1 MILSEVSVRRPV
13 FATVLSLILIIVG
26 LMALGNLPIREYPD
40 IERPVVNVDG
50 NYRGASAEIV
60 ERKITQLVEDAVAGI
75 EGIEKLTSTSYDGR
89 FDVTIEFSAERDL
102 DAAAN
107 DVRERVARVV
117 EDLPEEAE
125 PPEITKARGGTG
137 ATMYIDLSS
146 TSRSPM
152 ELTDFA
158 ERYLVDQFS
167 IVNGVAN
174 VRVFGGR
181 QLAMRVWVKPEA
193 LAARSLTVTD
203 IEDALRRENVEL
215 PAGRIESR
223 EREFTLRTA
232 TGLSSVD
239 DFRRLV
245 VGRGQDGYLIRLEEV
260 ADVELAPQDDRSIS
274 RSNGISG
281 VSMGIIPQ
289 SKANILMLNT
299 GVRQQIERIQST
311 LPEDIN
317 LSVNLDFSVFISE
330 SIKEVVKALGL
341 ALALVLIVIYGFIGS
356 VRATLIPALTIPVSI
371 IAAFTVMAAM
381 GYSINVLTLLG
392 LVLAIGLVVDDA
404 IVVLENIARRIEE
417 GEPGLLA
424 AVNGSR
430 EIGFAVIATT
440 AVLVSVFIPISFME
454 GTVGRLFGEF
464 GISLAAAV
472 TFSSL
477 VALTLVP
484 MLSSKLLGR
493 RIRRG
498 RFTLSVDAL
507 FRKLSQRY
515 EAGLRRFLRHPVLV
529 LLGTAVLFAAAL
541 VLMSRLPVEYAP
553 AEDQGAAFI
562 AMTGPDGASLE
573 YMDRYARQVEQ
584 IVLPDVEQGDVRRIL
599 TRSAWGGG
607 ADVNRMFF
615 YVPLALWSERSRT
628 AEEIASGWRPQL
640 GKLPGVNVFAR
651 GSSSGLGIRGGSNR
665 PVELVLG
672 GTDYTEI
679 ADWAERVIAR
689 ASEENPR
696 LLGLETNYQERKPKM
711 DVGIDRDRAADLG
724 VSLATIGRTLETVLG
739 SRRVTTFIDGGEEYN
754 VILQG
759 GQETRSTPDDLAS
772 IFVRSDV
779 SGRLIP
785 LANLVTLEETSG
797 PVDLKRFDRLRSITL
812 SGGLAPGYSLGE
824 ALGYLETVVAEEL
837 PSEVQVNYDGE
848 SREFKRSG
856 SALYTTFL
864 LSLLIAFLVL
874 AAQFESFRHPLVIM
888 VTVPLAIAGA
898 VVGIWIFGSSI
909 NVFSQIGA
917 IMLIGLAAK
926 NGVLIVEFANQLRD
940 RGVEFREAVIRAA
953 GIRLR
958 PVLMTSMCTA
968 FGAVPL
974 MLAAGAG
981 AEARQSIGSVVFFG
995 VTFSVFLT
1003 LLVVPAAYTLIAKN
1017 TRSPEYVGKL
1027 IDRLRRR
1034 EKAAAAEEQL
1044 TR

>member
-13 FATVLSLILIIVG
+13 FATVLSLILVIVG
-26 LMALGNLPIREYPD
+26 LMAMGSLPIREYPD
-40 IERPVVNVDG
+40 IERPVVSVDG
-50 NYRGASAEIV
+50 SYRGASAEIV

-89 FDVTIEFSAERDL
+89 FDVSIEFSADRDL

-117 EDLPEEAE
+117 EDLPEEAD

-146 TSRSPM
+146 TTRSPM

-181 QLAMRVWVKPEA
+181 RLAMRIWIKPEA
-193 LAARSLTVTD
+193 LAARGLTVTD

-215 PAGRIESR
+215 PAGRLESSQ
-223 EREFTLRTA
+223 REFTLRTS
-232 TGLSSVD
+232 TGLSSVQ

-245 VGRGQDGYLIRLEEV
+245 IGRGEDGYLIRLEEV
-260 ADVELAPQDDRSIS
+260 AGVELAPENYRNIS
-274 RSNGISG
+274 RSNGIAG

-299 GVRQQIERIQST
+299 GVREQIERIQPT
-311 LPEDIN
+311 LPDDIN

-341 ALALVLIVIYGFIGS
+341 ALLLVLIVIYGFIGS
-356 VRATLIPALTIPVSI
+356 LRATLIPALTIPVSI

-381 GYSINVLTLLG
+381 GFSINVLTLLG

-472 TFSSL
+472 IFSSL

-493 RIRRG
+493 RIARG
-498 RFTLSVDAL
+498 RLTRFVDRL
-507 FRKLSQRY
+507 FRWLSRRY
-515 EAGLRRFLRHPVLV
+515 EGGLRRFLRHPALVLV
-529 LLGTAVLFAAAL
+529 GALALFAAAL
-541 VLMSRLPVEYAP
+541 ALLTELPVEYSP
-553 AEDQGAAFI
+553 AEDQGSAFI
-562 AMTGPDGASLE
+562 AMSGPDGASLE
-573 YMDRYARQVEQ
+573 YMDRYARQVED
-584 IVLPDVEQGDVRRIL
+584 IVMPDVESGDVRRIL

-607 ADVNRMFF
+607 DDVNRMFF
-615 YVPLALWSERSRT
+615 YVPLALWSERERS

-640 GKLPGVNVFAR
+640 ARLPGVNVFAR
-651 GSSSGLGIRGGSNR
+651 GSSSGLGIRGSNR
-665 PVELVLG
+665 PVEIVLG
-672 GTDYTEI
+672 GTDYTEL
-679 ADWAERVIAR
+679 ADWAEQIIAR

-696 LLGLETNYQERKPKM
+696 LLGLEIDYQERKPKM
-711 DVGIDRDRAADLG
+711 DVAIDRNRAADLG

-759 GQETRSTPDDLAS
+759 AQETRSTPDDLDS

-779 SGRLIP
+779 TGRLIP
-785 LANLVTLEETSG
+785 LANLVTLQETSG
-797 PVDLKRFDRLRSITL
+797 PVDLKRFDRLRSITI

-824 ALGYLETVVAEEL
+824 ALAYMETLVAEDL
-837 PSEVQVNYDGE
+837 PSEVQLNYDGE

-856 SALYTTFL
+856 TALYTTFL
-864 LSLLIAFLVL
+864 LAMLIAFLVL

-888 VTVPLAIAGA
+888 MTVPLALAGA
-898 VVGIWIFGSSI
+898 LVGIWIFGSSV

-940 RGVEFREAVIRAA
+940 RGLEYREAVIQAA

-968 FGAVPL
+968 FGAIPL

-981 AEARQSIGSVVFFG
+981 AEARQSIGAVVFFG
-995 VTFSVFLT
+995 VSFSVFLT
-1003 LLVVPAAYTLIAKN
+1003 LLVVPAVYILVAKN
-1017 TRSPEYVGKL
+1017 TRSPQYVGKL

-1034 EKAAAAEEQL
+1034 EQAEAAEEQL

>member
-1 MILSEVSVRRPV
+1 MILSEISVRRPV
-13 FATVLSLILIIVG
+13 FATVLSLILVIVG

-40 IERPVVNVDG
+40 IERPVVSVDG
-50 NYRGASAEIV
+50 SYRGASAEIV
-60 ERKITQLVEDAVAGI
+60 ERKMTQLVEDAVAGI

-89 FDVTIEFSAERDL
+89 FDVSIEFAADRDL

-117 EDLPEEAE
+117 EDLPEEAD

-146 TSRSPM
+146 TARSPM

-167 IVNGVAN
+167 IVSGVAN

-181 QLAMRVWVKPEA
+181 RLAMRLWVKPEA
-193 LAARSLTVTD
+193 LAARGLTVTE

-215 PAGRIESR
+215 PAGRLESSQ
-223 EREFTLRTA
+223 REFTLRTS
-232 TGLSSVD
+232 TGLSSVEG
-239 DFRRLV
+239 FRRLV
-245 VGRGQDGYLIRLEEV
+245 VGRGEDGYLIRLEEV
-260 ADVELAPQDDRSIS
+260 ADVELAPENNRNIS
-274 RSNGISG
+274 RSNGIAG

-299 GVRQQIERIQST
+299 GVREQIERVQPT
-311 LPEDIN
+311 LPDDIN

-341 ALALVLIVIYGFIGS
+341 ALLLVLIVIYGFIGS
-356 VRATLIPALTIPVSI
+356 LRATLIPALTIPVSI

-381 GYSINVLTLLG
+381 GFSINVLTLLG

-472 TFSSL
+472 VFSSL
-477 VALTLVP
+477 VALSLVP
-484 MLSSKLLGR
+484 MLASKLLGR
-493 RIRRG
+493 RIARG
-498 RFTLSVDAL
+498 RLTRFVDRL
-507 FRKLSQRY
+507 FRNLSGRY
-515 EAGLRRFLRHPVLV
+515 EAGLRRFLRRPVLV
-529 LLGTAVLFAAAL
+529 LAGALAVFVAAL
-541 VLMSRLPVEYAP
+541 ALLAELPVEYAP
-553 AEDQGAAFI
+553 PEDQGAAFI
-562 AMTGPDGASLE
+562 AMSGPDGASLE
-573 YMDRYARQVEQ
+573 YMDRYARQVED
-584 IVLPDVEQGDVRRIL
+584 IVLPDVESGDVRRIL

-607 ADVNRMFF
+607 DDVNRMFF
-615 YVPLALWSERSRT
+615 YVPLTLWSQRERS
-628 AEEIASGWRPQL
+628 AEEIVSAWRPEL
-640 GKLPGVNVFAR
+640 AELPGVSVFAR
-651 GSSSGLGIRGGSNR
+651 GSSSGLGIRGSNR
-665 PVELVLG
+665 PVEIVLG

-679 ADWAERVIAR
+679 ADWAERIIAR

-696 LLGLETNYQERKPKM
+696 LQGLQTDYQERKPKM
-711 DVGIDRDRAADLG
+711 DVAIDRNRAADLG

-759 GQETRSTPDDLAS
+759 GRQTRSTPDDLDS

-779 SGRLIP
+779 TGRLIP

-797 PVDLKRFDRLRSITL
+797 PVDLKRFDRLRSITV

-824 ALGYLETVVAEEL
+824 ALGYLEQLVAAEL
-837 PSEVQVNYDGE
+837 PAEVQLNYDGE

-864 LSLLIAFLVL
+864 LALLIAFLVL
-874 AAQFESFRHPLVIM
+874 AAQFESFRHPVVIM

-898 VVGIWIFGSSI
+898 LVGIWIFGSSV

-940 RGVEFREAVIRAA
+940 RGVEYREAVIQAA

-981 AEARQSIGSVVFFG
+981 AEARQSIGAVVFFG
-995 VTFSVFLT
+995 VSFSVFLT
-1003 LLVVPAAYTLIAKN
+1003 LLVVPAVYILIGRN
-1017 TRSPEYVGKL
+1017 TRSPQYVGKL
-1027 IDRLRRR
+1027 VDRLRRR
-1034 EKAAAAEEQL
+1034 EQAAAAEDQL

>member
-1 MILSEVSVRRPV
+1 MILSEISVRRPV
-13 FATVLSLILIIVG
+13 FATVLSLILVIVG

-181 QLAMRVWVKPEA
+181 QLAMRVWIEPEA
-193 LAARSLTVTD
+193 LAARGLTVTD
-203 IEDALRRENVEL
+203 IEDALRRENIEL
-215 PAGRIESR
+215 PAGRIEST

-245 VGRGQDGYLIRLEEV
+245 VGRGRDGYLIRLEEV
-260 ADVELAPQDDRSIS
+260 ADVELAPEDDRSIS
-274 RSNGISG
+274 RSNGIAG

-299 GVRQQIERIQST
+299 GVREQIERIQPT
-311 LPEDIN
+311 LPDDIN

-356 VRATLIPALTIPVSI
+356 IRATLIPALTIPVSI

-472 TFSSL
+472 VFSSL

-498 RFTLSVDAL
+498 RFSRSVDAL
-507 FRKLSQRY
+507 FRRLSRRY
-515 EAGLRRFLRHPVLV
+515 EAGLRRFLRRPVLV
-529 LLGTAVLFAAAL
+529 LLGSAILFAASL
-541 VLMSRLPVEYAP
+541 VLMARLPVEYAP
-553 AEDQGAAFI
+553 PEDQGAAFI
-562 AMTGPDGASLE
+562 AMTGPDGASLA
-573 YMDRYARQVEQ
+573 YMDRYARQVEE

-615 YVPLALWSERSRT
+615 YVPLALWSERDRT
-628 AEEIASGWRPQL
+628 AEQIVSGWRPEL
-640 GKLPGVNVFAR
+640 ATLPGVNVFAR
-651 GSSSGLGIRGGSNR
+651 GSSSGLGIRGSNR

-679 ADWAERVIAR
+679 ADWAERVIDR

-696 LLGLETNYQERKPKM
+696 LLGLETDYQERKPKM
-711 DVGIDRDRAADLG
+711 DVGIDRNRAADLG

-759 GQETRSTPDDLAS
+759 GMETRSTPDDLAS

-779 SGRLIP
+779 TGRLIP
-785 LANLVTLEETSG
+785 LSNMVNLVETSG
-797 PVDLKRFDRLRSITL
+797 PVDLKRFDRLRAITI

-824 ALGYLETVVAEEL
+824 ALTYLENVVAEEL

-898 VVGIWIFGSSI
+898 LVGIWIFGSSI

-940 RGVEFREAVIRAA
+940 RGVEFREAVIQAA

-1003 LLVVPAAYTLIAKN
+1003 LLVVPAVYTLVARN

-1034 EKAAAAEEQL
+1034 EQAAAAEEQL